1 MQRVLTPR
9 RQFLRHCVVCGI
21 ALLGNLGAAR
31 GWARQGVQIR
41 NVRFSS
47 GQGKISIVFDLSAP
61 VQHNIFTLPNPD
73 RIVIDFNNAGLST
86 ELSKQPLRRS
96 IIKDIRYAIRNDTDI
111 RMVLDLSKPAS
122 PKSFLLPPTNRY
134 GHRLLIEL
142 IDKGGKDTTP
152 VKSVKKQTKL
162 LRDVVIAIDAGH
174 GGRDPGAIGSRY
186 RTKEKDV
193 VLAIARRLEALIK
206 KEKGM
211 RSVMIRNRDVFL
223 PLRMR
228 IRRAHLHKADIFIS
242 IHADATRKKH
252 IRGSSVYVLS
262 QNGASS
268 ELARLLAERE
278 NAADDFKRSVKGD
291 VLAGKEEPVARV
303 ILDLMQNGTLEASSG
318 LADDLLKE
326 LKRIGRLRSPRV
338 EQAGFAVL
346 KSPDIPSVLVE
357 TAFISNSKDERNL
370 RSKTFQSSIAR
381 AMLRGVKNY
390 LRENA
395 PPGTIMADL
404 GHTTHV
410 IRSGETL
417 STIAQRYDIDIKA
430 IRRHN
435 ALQGDRIRAGQV
447 LQIPVSGG

>member
-1 MQRVLTPR
+1 MVS
-9 RQFLRHCVVCGI
+9 GI
-21 ALLGNLGAAR
+21 ALLFNLRVAR
-31 GWARQGVQIR
+31 IWARRSVAIR
-41 NVRFSS
+41 NVRFST
-47 GQGKISIVFDLSAP
+47 GHGKTRVIFDLSAP
-61 VQHNIFTLPNPD
+61 VQHNIFTLPDPD
-73 RIVIDFNNAGLST
+73 RVVIDFNDARLST
-86 ELSKQPLRRS
+86 DLSKQTLKRS
-96 IIKDIRYAIRNDTDI
+96 IVKDIRYATRNDTDI
-111 RMVLDLSKPAS
+111 RMVLDLRKRAS
-122 PKSFLLPPTNRY
+122 PKSFLLPPTNHY

-142 IDKGGKDTTP
+142 IDKGKAVSKP
-152 VKSVKKQTKL
+152 VKTVKKQADL
-162 LRDVVIAIDAGH
+162 LRDVVVAIDAGH

-193 VLAIARRLEALIK
+193 VLAIARRLEGLIK
-206 KEKGM
+206 REKGM
-211 RSVMIRNRDVFL
+211 RPVMIRNRDIFL
-223 PLRMR
+223 PLRAR
-228 IRRAHLHKADIFIS
+228 IKRAHEHKADIFVS

-262 QNGASS
+262 EHGASS

-278 NAADDFKRSVKGD
+278 NAADGFKGSVKGD

-303 ILDLMQNGTLEASSG
+303 ILNLMQNGTLEASSE
-318 LADDLLKE
+318 LADGLLSE
-326 LKRIGRLRSPRV
+326 LKRIGSLHSPRV

-381 AMLRGVKNY
+381 ALLRGLKQY

-395 PPGTIMADL
+395 PPGTLMASL
-404 GHTTHV
+404 GRTTHL
-410 IRSGETL
+410 IRTGETL
-417 STIAQRYDIDIKA
+417 SSIAQRYDIDIKT

-435 ALQGDRIRAGQV
+435 ALQGNRIRAGQV